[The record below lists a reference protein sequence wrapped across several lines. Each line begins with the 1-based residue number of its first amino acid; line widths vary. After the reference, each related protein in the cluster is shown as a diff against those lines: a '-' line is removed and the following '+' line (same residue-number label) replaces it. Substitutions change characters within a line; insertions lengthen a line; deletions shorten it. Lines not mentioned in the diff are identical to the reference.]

1 MKSVALHNLGCK
13 VNAYEFEVMQ
23 QNLQESGFKIVPF
36 DSEADIYIVNTC
48 TVTNIADRKS
58 RQMLHRAKH
67 LNPDAVVVAVGCY
80 VQTGAGKIEDD
91 SCIDLAIGNNRK
103 KEIVDILNAF
113 LKEREEGK
121 GTGRAGDIIDISK
134 TTEYEEMKLER
145 TAEHTRAYIKVQDGC
160 NQFCSYCIIPFA
172 RGRVRSRRKE
182 DVLEEVRGLAKKG
195 YREVVLTGIHLSS
208 YGMDFLGETKGDYLK
223 GTGDLRQEAMDRGF
237 LLSLIEAIAGIDGIA
252 RIRLG
257 SLEPRIITEAFA
269 QRLAAIGKVCP
280 HFHLSLQSGCDET
293 LKRMNRHY
301 TAGEYYEKVKILRR
315 FFENPAIT
323 TDVIVGFPQETEE
336 EFEQTRAFLEKVRF
350 FEMHVF
356 KYSRRKGTVADRMP
370 GQLTDAVKAGR
381 SAVLLS
387 MEARQS
393 KEYRA
398 SYIGKEV
405 EILTEEKKEIGG
417 KTFWIGHTPAYV
429 KAAVE
434 DADGKLAPN
443 MLCKGR
449 VTGFV
454 TDEIVSL
461 NFSGK

>member
-1 MKSVALHNLGCK
+1 MSSEFNYDARLAGVNIGKDTFNQRAAEVIENEKAHNDESVFASRENFIEY
-13 VNAYEFEVMQ
+13 YEEKIMQ
-23 QNLQESGFKIVPF
+23 
-36 DSEADIYIVNTC
+36 
-48 TVTNIADRKS
+48 
-58 RQMLHRAKH
+58 
-67 LNPDAVVVAVGCY
+67 
-80 VQTGAGKIEDD
+80 GKDE
-91 SCIDLAIGNNRK
+91 IDLDEFMQDAIEKGY
-103 KEIVDILNAF
+103 L
-113 LKEREEGK
+113 EE
-121 GTGRAGDIIDISK
+121 DE
-134 TTEYEEMKLER
+134 TE
-145 TAEHTRAYIKVQDGC
+145 V
-160 NQFCSYCIIPFA
+160 FA
-172 RGRVRSRRKE
+172 R
-182 DVLEEVRGLAKKG
+182 LA
-195 YREVVLTGIHLSS
+195 
-208 YGMDFLGETKGDYLK
+208 DADKGDGVLNEKEVTSLLGAIYD
-223 GTGDLRQEAMDRGF
+223 GAQEAE
-237 LLSLIEAIAGIDGIA
+237 SA
-252 RIRLG
+252 
-257 SLEPRIITEAFA
+257 
-269 QRLAAIGKVCP
+269 
-280 HFHLSLQSGCDET
+280 DEE
-293 LKRMNRHY
+293 KSNDSP
-301 TAGEYYEKVKILRR
+301 YEKVKILRR

-323 TDVIVGFPQETEE
+323 TDVIVGFPQETEG